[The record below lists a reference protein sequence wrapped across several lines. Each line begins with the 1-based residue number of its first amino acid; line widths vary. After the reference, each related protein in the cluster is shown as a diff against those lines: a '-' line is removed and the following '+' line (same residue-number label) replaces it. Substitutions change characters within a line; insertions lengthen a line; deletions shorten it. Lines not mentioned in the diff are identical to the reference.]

1 MSQGTSPFAT
11 LYRYELRM
19 LLRDRRTIIVS
30 VVLPILVMPLILF
43 ASQITEGWRQKRIEA
58 ATYSYAVT
66 GTEAALAR
74 ELIAEWQGAPP
85 GDEDRLLR
93 IEEADSSDPATDLDN
108 KEIDFYIEALSAAE
122 AAEEA
127 EKEAAEEEPAERE
140 PPSEPATADPE
151 VPVLRLV
158 FRANSDASRTAFEE
172 MRTRLESVQGARR
185 RAILDQRGFPV
196 APEQVAAL
204 EEHDVAT
211 ASQVSGATLGRFAT
225 LFVLLFM
232 LTGGSVVAADAIAGE
247 KERGTLETMLT
258 TAVSRT
264 EIVAAKQLLIVTVG
278 VFITVVQLANL
289 MIYVG
294 LGVFTLPASFEID
307 LSAMTVLLLLLL
319 FLPLAALSSS
329 VLLLV
334 SGVAKT
340 YKEFQLYFFPIFMVT
355 ALPACAAMMPGLGL
369 RSVIAVVPVANISVA
384 VREVLVGERDW
395 MMLAVAW
402 MVSMATAVVALRATM
417 RALGTERLITAS
429 EIDRSEFLGGAE
441 IFPRRVGRWFAL
453 MWVII
458 FMAVANVEQL
468 TDLRS
473 QVLFNLIVVFLGG
486 SLLMIRRYRLDMRQ
500 ALALR
505 APRPLVWLAVLLGAP
520 AALLS
525 TMAIAKLSFALFP
538 LPTRLLEEMTKSLV
552 PEELP
557 LWELLLLVAVLPGI
571 CEEIAFRGV
580 LLHGLRRRLRPFTLC
595 LVVGGVFALFHFT
608 PVRILPVAYLGVMLT
623 ALTLLTGS
631 IFPAMLWHALYN
643 AAAILA
649 ERKGIPLAE
658 LDAWTYGVATGVL
671 VLVFWLLWRIR
682 TPYPDLRR
690 GRSPAAPG
698 G

>member
-11 LYRYELRM
+11 LYLYELRM

-30 VVLPILVMPLILF
+30 VVLPILVMPLFLGASHF
-43 ASQITEGWRQKRIEA
+43 AERLRQKRIES
-58 ATYSYAVT
+58 ATYHYAVT

-74 ELIAEWQGAPP
+74 GLIAEWQGPP
-85 GDEDRLLR
+85 TDEEDPRPRL
-93 IEEADSSDPATDLDN
+93 EEADSSDPATALEN
-108 KEIDFYIEALSAAE
+108 EEIDFYIEALSAAE
-122 AAEEA
+122 AAAEEA
-127 EKEAAEEEPAERE
+127 EEEVGEEPAEQEAR
-140 PPSEPATADPE
+140 SEPATAGPE

-158 FRANSDASRTAFEE
+158 FRANSDASRTGFEE
-172 MRTRLESVQGARR
+172 MRTRLESVQGGRR
-185 RAILDQRGFPV
+185 TAILEQRGFPV
-196 APEQVAAL
+196 TPDEVAAL
-204 EEHDVAT
+204 EERDVAT

-247 KERGTLETMLT
+247 KERGTLETLLT
-258 TAVSRT
+258 TAAHRT

-278 VFITVVQLANL
+278 VFITVAQLANL

-294 LGVFTLPASFEID
+294 LGVFELPTSFEVD
-307 LSAMTVLLLLLL
+307 LSAVTVVLLLLLL
-319 FLPLAALSSS
+319 LPLAALSSS
-329 VLLLV
+329 VLLLA

-340 YKEFQLYFFPIFMVT
+340 YKEFQIYFFPIFLGA
-355 ALPACAAMMPGLGL
+355 ALPACAAMLPGLGL

-384 VREVLVGERDW
+384 VREVLVGQRDW

-429 EIDRSEFLGGAE
+429 EIDRSEFLGGPE

-458 FMAVANVEQL
+458 FLVAANIEQL

-473 QVLFNLIVVFLGG
+473 QLLFNLVVVFLGG
-486 SLLMIRRYRLDMRQ
+486 SLLMIRRYRLDVRQ

-505 APRPLVWLAVLLGAP
+505 APRPMVWLVVVLGAP

-525 TMAIAKLSFALFP
+525 TMAVGKLSVALFP
-538 LPTRLLEEMTKSLV
+538 LPRRLLEEMAKSLV
-552 PEELP
+552 PEDLP
-557 LWELLLLVAVLPGI
+557 VWEILLLVAVLPGI

-580 LLHGLRRRLRPFTLC
+580 LLHGLRRRLRPVTLC
-595 LVVGGVFALFHFT
+595 LVVGVVFALFHIT
-608 PVRILPVAYLGVMLT
+608 PVRILPTAYLGVMLT

-631 IFPAMLWHALYN
+631 IFPAMLWHAINN
-643 AAAILA
+643 AAVILA
-649 ERKGIPLAE
+649 ERTGFPLDG
-658 LDAWTYGVATGVL
+658 LDARTYGVATGIL
-671 VLVFWLLWRIR
+671 LLVFWLLWKIR

-690 GRSPAAPG
+690 PKPAGA
-698 G
+698 